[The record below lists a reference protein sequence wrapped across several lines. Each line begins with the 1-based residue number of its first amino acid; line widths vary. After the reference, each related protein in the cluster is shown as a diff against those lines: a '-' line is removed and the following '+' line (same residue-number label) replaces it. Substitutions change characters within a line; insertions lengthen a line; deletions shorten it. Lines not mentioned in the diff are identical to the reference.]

1 MDRAL
6 MFKRGCNENGE
17 LADRHFGE
25 MTVSYIGSGT
35 KKG

>member
-1 MDRAL
+1 
-6 MFKRGCNENGE
+6 MFKRGCNENDE

-25 MTVSYIGSGT
+25 MTVGYIGSGT